1 MRPAPIIARWR
12 ASRGASHDAASADVA
27 AVRRA
32 VISSPSIQAS
42 GTPVRRVVEDIGR
55 VQPGSPRAA
64 LPGAM
69 LTTLTP

>member
-1 MRPAPIIARWR
+1 MTARR
-12 ASRGASHDAASADVA
+12 LALAGASHDAASADVA

-42 GTPVRRVVEDIGR
+42 GTPVRASYRTYVECSPGR
-55 VQPGSPRAA
+55 PRAA